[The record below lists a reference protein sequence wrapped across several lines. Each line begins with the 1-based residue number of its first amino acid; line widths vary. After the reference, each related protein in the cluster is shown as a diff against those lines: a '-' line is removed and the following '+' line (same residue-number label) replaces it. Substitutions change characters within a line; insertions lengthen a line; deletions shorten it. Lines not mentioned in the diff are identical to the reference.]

1 MGVFFGRASAE
12 CQPEKTDQAPGSDS
26 VMAGSSNQSCRSS
39 ALCKENGMPASR
51 DRVRSDGTG
60 VEQGVPS
67 SKELVKSPI
76 ISPGSLIPQVRERR
90 LRKVLEKIESGSPQ
104 TVRELALAVRLSPA
118 HLQRLFK
125 HETGVH
131 ISDLLAE
138 SKLRNAARLL
148 STTDMEIKEIAYL
161 AGYQHHSSFVRAFQ
175 RRYRQSPKEYR
186 RPPAA

>member
-1 MGVFFGRASAE
+1 MKTLATASICGWKSNKAVE
-12 CQPEKTDQAPGSDS
+12 
-26 VMAGSSNQSCRSS
+26 AGNF
-39 ALCKENGMPASR
+39 AKENGMPASR
-51 DRVRSDGTG
+51 DRVRSGVTG
-60 VEQGVPS
+60 VEKGGQS
-67 SKELVKSPI
+67 SQELVQRPM
-76 ISPGSLIPQVRERR
+76 ISLGLLIPRVRERR
-90 LRKVLEKIESGSPQ
+90 LRKVLEKIESGPPQ

-175 RRYRQSPKEYR
+175 RRFRQSPKEYR